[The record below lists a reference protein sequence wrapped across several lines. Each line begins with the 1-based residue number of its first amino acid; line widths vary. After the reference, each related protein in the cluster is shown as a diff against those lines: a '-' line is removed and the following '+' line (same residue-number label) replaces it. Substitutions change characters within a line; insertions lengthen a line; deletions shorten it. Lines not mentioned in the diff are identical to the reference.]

1 MARALKDIPSGSW
14 VEGLV
19 EWHSAILRHAITRAL
34 INCRGEKVD
43 VKEKGMEDS
52 SLKESLTA
60 ERLIRLLAV

>member
-1 MARALKDIPSGSW
+1 MARALKDIPSGGW

-19 EWHSAILRHAITRAL
+19 EWHSAILRHDNSIVS
-34 INCRGEKVD
+34 NSRGEKVD
-43 VKEKGMEDS
+43 AKEKGMEDS